1 MVFLSVELTFRRP
14 IYPEIHLLAKLFQ
27 NIESN
32 GSSSLP
38 QSWRVQRAVAITV
51 CDFEQNKSRHA
62 AKRDG

>member
-1 MVFLSVELTFRRP
+1 MVFLSVELNFRRP
-14 IYPEIHLLAKLFQ
+14 IYAEIHLLAKLFQ

-32 GSSSLP
+32 GSPSLP